1 MATFGLYSAIC
12 YGLTLSAVAIYSV
25 GSWHAPTFNDIAD
38 GRPSSVKFCW
48 GHRPPTLR
56 GSICFRLLAYG
67 GPPVFMH
74 SAGKSSSNR
83 FLNFCFSSHSWILGA
98 GCVAGPSFLQRC
110 VEWS

>member
-56 GSICFRLLAYG
+56 GSIKDLLYRQHFDA
-67 GPPVFMH
+67 
-74 SAGKSSSNR
+74 
-83 FLNFCFSSHSWILGA
+83 
-98 GCVAGPSFLQRC
+98 
-110 VEWS
+110 

>member
-67 GPPVFMH
+67 GPPVFIATFGWLALAVIRSGFFTVVWSRAR
-74 SAGKSSSNR
+74 SAPYCG
-83 FLNFCFSSHSWILGA
+83 
-98 GCVAGPSFLQRC
+98 
-110 VEWS
+110 